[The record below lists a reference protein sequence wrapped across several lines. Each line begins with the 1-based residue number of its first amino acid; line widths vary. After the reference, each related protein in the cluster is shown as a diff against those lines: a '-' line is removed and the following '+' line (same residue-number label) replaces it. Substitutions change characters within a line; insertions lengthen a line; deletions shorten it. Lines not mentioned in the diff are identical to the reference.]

1 MLTLESLIFLFVFA
15 TEHIFGA
22 EFMLKKKK
30 ERIAHLH
37 KKGLVYFGEVDR
49 GWREKKRATVCFV
62 ICRMCSVILK
72 EPPGYP
78 PFYVMVLCVH
88 WGSWRK

>member
-30 ERIAHLH
+30 RRELLICIKRDWFI
-37 KKGLVYFGEVDR
+37 LVKWIGDGGR
-49 GWREKKRATVCFV
+49 RKWLQFV
-62 ICRMCSVILK
+62 LSFAEFAVS
-72 EPPGYP
+72 
-78 PFYVMVLCVH
+78 F
-88 WGSWRK
+88 